1 MQNYHNILYDGVK
14 HFPDFY
20 GCLPILHFL
29 YKHFIVFHTMLYRF
43 LTTPSLQLPPPSSM
57 FPAHH
62 STAPALQGCA
72 CSPALHSLNTHTHCT
87 AAPLL
92 FQRFFRSSKYS
103 KFAILYTQKS
113 RKVGN
118 KKSTNPAEGQRANYS
133 TPQAQKKSKF
143 PYTKSCLCSPEVSKH
158 SNKWL
163 TPLPVF
169 MLGNWCLGTSL
180 ENQPPSQAWAQQL
193 TPQRELVFKCQLQ
206 NWLNVNTH

>member
-1 MQNYHNILYDGVK
+1 MPSNPP
-14 HFPDFY
+14 F
-20 GCLPILHFL
+20 
-29 YKHFIVFHTMLYRF
+29 
-43 LTTPSLQLPPPSSM
+43 SLQALYSLPYHALQVPYNPFPSAASPKFHVPCSPQHSPSSPGLCV
-57 FPAHH
+57 FS
-62 STAPALQGCA
+62 ST
-72 CSPALHSLNTHTHCT
+72 SLPQHTHTHCT

-163 TPLPVF
+163 TPLLVF

-180 ENQPPSQAWAQQL
+180 GNQPPSQAWAQQL